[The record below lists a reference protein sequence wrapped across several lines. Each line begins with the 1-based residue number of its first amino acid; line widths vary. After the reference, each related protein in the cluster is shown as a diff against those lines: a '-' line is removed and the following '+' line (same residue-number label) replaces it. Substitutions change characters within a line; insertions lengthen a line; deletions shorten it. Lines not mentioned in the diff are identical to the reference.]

1 VIDANVVSLEAAS
14 QSDGEELSDLL
25 ARYVAELS
33 PLFAIEADADGRF
46 RYDKLPLYWTE
57 PDRRFAFFI
66 RSGQERVGFV
76 LACRESATNDLPEH
90 LDVAEFFV
98 VPAHRGRGV
107 GCRAAFLL
115 WDRLPGHWVVRVSQ
129 ANSAALPF
137 WRHTVQSYT
146 GGAFTVSERPGR
158 PAGWYVFSFR
168 SASAP

>member
-1 VIDANVVSLEAAS
+1 MIDANVVSLETAGLA
-14 QSDGEELSDLL
+14 DAEGLSDLL
-25 ARYVAELS
+25 AHYVAELS
-33 PLFAIEADADGRF
+33 PLFAIQADADGRF

-57 PDRRFAFFI
+57 PDRRFAFSI
-66 RSGQERVGFV
+66 RSGQ
-76 LACRESATNDLPEH
+76 
-90 LDVAEFFV
+90 
-98 VPAHRGRGV
+98 V

-115 WDRLPGHWVVRVSQ
+115 WDRLPRHWVVRVSQ

>member
-1 VIDANVVSLEAAS
+1 MIDANVVSLETAGLA
-14 QSDGEELSDLL
+14 DAEGLSDLL
-25 ARYVAELS
+25 AHYVAELS
-33 PLFAIEADADGRF
+33 PLFAIQADADGRF
-46 RYDKLPLYWTE
+46 RYDTLPLYWTE
-57 PDRRFAFFI
+57 PDRRFAFSI
-66 RSGQERVGFV
+66 RSGQ
-76 LACRESATNDLPEH
+76 
-90 LDVAEFFV
+90 
-98 VPAHRGRGV
+98 V